1 LSFSRLAFVIATF
14 GDMTLS
20 SNSPLPVS
28 DERPTYR
35 LVVKARTS
43 GHKGY
48 VWEIVREDDHTHQPV
63 SRSAGTYATMEEA
76 YTKGSVALAR
86 IRAFGAPARSG

>member
-1 LSFSRLAFVIATF
+1 LGFSRFEFVVATLSN
-14 GDMTLS
+14 MTLS
-20 SNSPLPVS
+20 PNSPLPVS

-48 VWEIVREDDHTHQPV
+48 VWEIVREDDYTYQPI
-63 SRSAGTYATMEEA
+63 SRSAGTYETMEEV

-86 IRAFGAPARSG
+86 IRAFGTPARPG